1 MNVVS
6 NHNEAYLKIDSKTA
20 QTLFNKGIV
29 VIYVMTDD
37 RDPISSLTMPHKY
50 VKGCKP
56 YCEGTLIGTINNFD
70 EVLEDF
76 ADWLNTNGYGHEP
89 EPYKAKNLQFSY
101 WLKIERN

>member
-1 MNVVS
+1 MKQEIKYDKVRFYQNFI
-6 NHNEAYLKIDSKTA
+6 Y
-20 QTLFNKGIV
+20 GIV

-56 YCEGTLIGTINNFD
+56 YCESTLIGTINNFD